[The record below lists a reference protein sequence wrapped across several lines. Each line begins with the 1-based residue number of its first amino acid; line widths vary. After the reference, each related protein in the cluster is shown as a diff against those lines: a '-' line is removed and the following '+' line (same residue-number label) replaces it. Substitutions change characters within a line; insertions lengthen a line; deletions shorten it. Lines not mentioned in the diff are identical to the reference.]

1 MTKSGGKE
9 RVGVGKPL
17 AFWETTNTF
26 IAKGDLDFI
35 QESNRSKEPI
45 WVRFQGTEK
54 PTKNYLNK
62 ERVLSHIT
70 RCTRREWPG

>member
-35 QESNRSKEPI
+35 QESNGSKEPI
-45 WVRFQGTEK
+45 WV
-54 PTKNYLNK
+54 
-62 ERVLSHIT
+62 
-70 RCTRREWPG
+70 PGNRKTNQKLFE